1 MLHVKNILQKI
12 FEKTPEEIVKQ
23 FPNEGRRNVR
33 HSLTLDILR
42 FEKNQLITTV
52 ISCDNYTIS
61 HIFISIMNIFWKKYT
76 EYRFNF

>member
-12 FEKTPEEIVKQ
+12 FEKTREEIVKQ

-42 FEKNQLITTV
+42 FEKKNQLITTV
-52 ISCDNYTIS
+52 ISCHNSTIS
-61 HIFISIMNIFWKKYT
+61 HISYP
-76 EYRFNF
+76 